1 MSYIK
6 LTREP
11 IPKMCL
17 RSQGRE
23 LQRSKPFQE
32 GVQLLSPSLWL
43 SFERLENSAQ
53 ADRPP
58 RQVLGKLLL
67 LKPMWSLILLRREVH
82 RQR

>member
-53 ADRPP
+53 PDRHG
-58 RQVLGKLLL
+58 RYLAN
-67 LKPMWSLILLRREVH
+67 SC
-82 RQR
+82 